1 MKDLHAGNYKILIKE
16 TEEDSR
22 KWKDIPSS
30 WVGKI
35 NIIKMAILPKAR
47 YKKHI
52 HHNQVEFI
60 LVLSI
65 KIMSHLTFPS
75 IRKQFFY
82 STFSQRNTI
91 QLINMRIFEN

>member
-35 NIIKMAILPKAR
+35 NIVKMAILPKAT
-47 YKKHI
+47 YKKDI